1 MMSAANPALTSSTD
15 APVFDTARLYRDY
28 AAAVARWASKL
39 TRSSSEA
46 EDVVQEVFLVAHRRL
61 PELPPLRNPAPW
73 LFRITTNVVRHRWR
87 DQKRRM
93 VNQRVPMPETAATG
107 PSPLEILERNRQ
119 IDRLEQAMSTLHAE
133 DRRLLW
139 LCDVRCLPTS
149 RVTAMTG
156 IKPETLRVRRF
167 RARAQI
173 ARQVREQTGEGA
185 RTPTGDLARDG
196 AQTPARVRRARRPST
211 AHRP

>member
-1 MMSAANPALTSSTD
+1 MSAANPAITSSTD
-15 APVFDTARLYRDY
+15 APEFDTARLYRDY

-93 VNQRVPMPETAATG
+93 VNKRVPMPETAATG

-185 RTPTGDLARDG
+185 RMPTGDLARDG
-196 AQTPARVRRARRPST
+196 AQTPPRARRARRPST

>member
-1 MMSAANPALTSSTD
+1 MMPAANPALSPTEPT
-15 APVFDTARLYRDY
+15 FDTARLYRDY

-39 TRSSSEA
+39 TRSASEA

-61 PELPPLRNPAPW
+61 PDLPPLRNPAPW

-87 DQKRRM
+87 DQRRRM
-93 VNQRVPMPETAATG
+93 GGRRVPMPETAATG
-107 PSPLEILERNRQ
+107 PSPYEVLERNRQ
-119 IDRLEQAMSTLHAE
+119 IDRLERAMSTLHAE

-173 ARQVREQTGEGA
+173 ARQVQEQTGEPAGRA
-185 RTPTGDLARDG
+185 ATTSRRTRL
-196 AQTPARVRRARRPST
+196 PAA
-211 AHRP
+211 AHGR

>member
-1 MMSAANPALTSSTD
+1 MISAANAAIPAP
-15 APVFDTARLYRDY
+15 APEFDTARLYRDY
-28 AAAVARWASKL
+28 ATAVARWASKL

-93 VNQRVPMPETAATG
+93 VSHRVPMPETAAATG

-173 ARQVREQTGEGA
+173 ARQVQEQTGEDPRQGGSD
-185 RTPTGDLARDG
+185 RARDTG
-196 AQTPARVRRARRPST
+196 PIRRSRRPST

>member
-1 MMSAANPALTSSTD
+1 MMSAANPSPDTTPA
-15 APVFDTARLYRDY
+15 FDTARLYRDY
-28 AAAVARWASKL
+28 ASAVARWASKL

-87 DQKRRM
+87 DQRRRM
-93 VNQRVPMPETAATG
+93 VNKRVPMPETAATG

-119 IDRLEQAMSTLHAE
+119 IDRLERAMSTLHAE

-167 RARAQI
+167 RARAAI
-173 ARQVREQTGEGA
+173 ARHVQEQTGE
-185 RTPTGDLARDG
+185 RPERDQARD
-196 AQTPARVRRARRPST
+196 AAPVRRARRPSA